1 MDDRFLNELRREP
14 SPGFA
19 RALRERLRS
28 AEDELPARRSR
39 WAPALATAA
48 GVAAVALAF
57 TVPAVRV
64 AAQNALD
71 LFRVHSFEGIEIDPA
86 RLDQLR
92 ALHDQIGKDPSM
104 MVLDQQDVIK
114 EPGKPLDYPSA
125 DLAGNAAGLPGLKQ
139 PRGPL
144 PNGMR
149 FTKAQVQG
157 EGIAR
162 LTLHAD
168 KLRKVIE
175 LLGLT
180 DVQVPGYLDGQKI
193 TVHMPPIVSQQ
204 FDNGTTHMTLVE
216 AHSPELGLPPGAD
229 LKQLGEIGLRI
240 LGLDADEARRVAA
253 SIDWRS
259 TLVVPV
265 PTSAQSFRQVEVNG
279 QKGLFIRCEMPD
291 STGARHRSGAVL
303 LWTEGDRVLGMQSN
317 LPGEDIL
324 DLAQSLR

>member
-144 PNGMR
+144 PNG
-149 FTKAQVQG
+149 K
-157 EGIAR
+157 
-162 LTLHAD
+162 
-168 KLRKVIE
+168 
-175 LLGLT
+175 
-180 DVQVPGYLDGQKI
+180 
-193 TVHMPPIVSQQ
+193 
-204 FDNGTTHMTLVE
+204 
-216 AHSPELGLPPGAD
+216 
-229 LKQLGEIGLRI
+229 
-240 LGLDADEARRVAA
+240 
-253 SIDWRS
+253 
-259 TLVVPV
+259 
-265 PTSAQSFRQVEVNG
+265 
-279 QKGLFIRCEMPD
+279 
-291 STGARHRSGAVL
+291 
-303 LWTEGDRVLGMQSN
+303 
-317 LPGEDIL
+317 
-324 DLAQSLR
+324 